1 MSKPIIKDEDWVYL
15 YSKLADYILEYSS
28 LDPIWI
34 IDSNGNE
41 VMTEEKQDQF
51 LDIAD
56 SVEEMMRIVLTK
68 ESEANDEYMEW
79 KLYCKNSNSAWCW

>member
-1 MSKPIIKDEDWVYL
+1 MSKAIIKDENWVYL

-34 IDSNGNE
+34 INSNEDE

-56 SVEEMMRIVLTK
+56 SVEEIMRKVLIK
-68 ESEANDEYMEW
+68 ESEVNDE
-79 KLYCKNSNSAWCW
+79 

>member
-1 MSKPIIKDEDWVYL
+1 MSKVIIKDEDWVYL

-34 IDSNGNE
+34 IDSNGDE

-56 SVEEMMRIVLTK
+56 SVEEIMRKVLTK
-68 ESEANDEYMEW
+68 ESEVNDESETF
-79 KLYCKNSNSAWCW
+79 N

>member
-68 ESEANDEYMEW
+68 ESEANDEYME
-79 KLYCKNSNSAWCW
+79 

>member
-1 MSKPIIKDEDWVYL
+1 MMSKTIIKDEDWTYL

-34 IDSNGNE
+34 TNSNGDE
-41 VMTEEKQDQF
+41 VMTEEKQNEF

-68 ESEANDEYMEW
+68 ESEVNDEY
-79 KLYCKNSNSAWCW
+79 

>member
-1 MSKPIIKDEDWVYL
+1 MSKTIIKDEDWTYL

-28 LDPIWI
+28 LDSIWI
-34 IDSNGNE
+34 TDSNGDE
-41 VMTEEKQDQF
+41 VMTEEKQNEF

-68 ESEANDEYMEW
+68 ESEVNDE
-79 KLYCKNSNSAWCW
+79 

>member
-34 IDSNGNE
+34 IDSNGDE

-56 SVEEMMRIVLTK
+56 SVEEIMRKVLTK
-68 ESEANDEYMEW
+68 ESEVNDESETF
-79 KLYCKNSNSAWCW
+79 N

>member
-1 MSKPIIKDEDWVYL
+1 MSKAIIKDENWVYL

-34 IDSNGNE
+34 INSNGDE

-56 SVEEMMRIVLTK
+56 SVEEIMRKVLIK
-68 ESEANDEYMEW
+68 ESEVNDE
-79 KLYCKNSNSAWCW
+79 

>member
-1 MSKPIIKDEDWVYL
+1 MSRPIIKDEDWVYL

-34 IDSNGNE
+34 IDSNGDE

-56 SVEEMMRIVLTK
+56 SVEEIMRKVLTK
-68 ESEANDEYMEW
+68 ESEVNDD
-79 KLYCKNSNSAWCW
+79 NTRTN